1 MRVWGG
7 FQSVE
12 MRASGALPRDL
23 ARRAACESTAG
34 TKLSA
39 TQIVSSQIASGIVM
53 KKPNRKEEQRISST
67 EKILTGALELF
78 VRNGYRATTIDQIAA
93 KAGLTKGA
101 IYFYYKTKEA
111 IMLTLLEQA
120 RRYVVDPV
128 EGNVGSAGPSA
139 ETRLIRFIHGQSM
152 LGLTRP
158 QHVLLL
164 ILVSIEFAGTG
175 GEIETSVQ
183 KIYGLM
189 YEQVGRLIADGQKD
203 AVFRNDL
210 DARQLTAIVMAGH
223 DGVLLEWHRRPRDLT
238 GRDLTEALREVMLRG
253 VMRRA

>member
-1 MRVWGG
+1 
-7 FQSVE
+7 

-23 ARRAACESTAG
+23 ARRTACAETAG
-34 TKLSA
+34 TKLST
-39 TQIVSSQIASGIVM
+39 TQIKPSRIVSGIVM
-53 KKPNRKEEQRISST
+53 KKLNRKEEQRISST
-67 EKILTGALELF
+67 EKILAGALELF
-78 VRNGYRATTIDQIAA
+78 VRNGYRATTIDQIAS

-120 RRYVVDPV
+120 RRFVVDPV
-128 EGNVGSAGPSA
+128 EGNVDSAGPSA
-139 ETRLIRFIHGQSM
+139 ETRLTRFVHGQSM

-175 GEIETSVQ
+175 GEIEASVR
-183 KIYGLM
+183 KIYGM
-189 YEQVGRLIADGQKD
+189 MHAQVGRLIADGQKD
-203 AVFRNDL
+203 GVFRNDL
-210 DARQLTAIVMAGH
+210 DARQLAAIVMAGH
-223 DGVLLEWHRRPRDLT
+223 DGVLLEWHRRPCDLT
-238 GRDLTEALREVMLRG
+238 GRDLTEALREVLLRG